1 MNPPVEPAL
10 TNEDSD
16 ALLQAHL
23 EACAA
28 LAGADDPAVIAFAL
42 LRFAGA
48 ASAELA
54 VVEDPAQPSALRV
67 IAEAD
72 SKGGRQ
78 TNQPKRLHEIPAHAS
93 LTLPEVLHI
102 SDVSAATLLSADER
116 ARLLAEGTLSLLIA
130 PLMANQTVSGLI
142 LFRFPAAR
150 RHSAARLQAL
160 QALAEQAAHNLRWQT
175 AQRQAEA
182 QLAELTNRYKLS
194 RALSE
199 ASDMLELLSALHAH
213 SAPSPDLIVHVIA
226 EHDGTPASVR
236 HLSSYEMGH
245 RAARPTEIV
254 LTLGPLPTALGD
266 RAAWVIFAEDAA
278 LGHPIARFL
287 TDRGMNSAVVFILR
301 EPGMAD
307 ELIALGYETRQ
318 QFSDATRSFFNA
330 ITDQLSAALRSQRAL
345 RKTQAEMAHLQ
356 RQVYVLGIVNQLA
369 TGIVNLRDEQTLL
382 DYATR
387 ALTTSL
393 NADHGGT
400 VLLEPDLEYGVVV
413 SEYPQIGTI
422 GARLKMRGNPLFE
435 LLYADP
441 SQPLIVNNV
450 QQDPRVIP
458 ESRELFKLT
467 GIESVMFVPIIVGG
481 KIIGSVGLDLYTLD
495 RTFSSEMIEVSMTIA
510 NQLSLGLENIRLLR
524 DAQEATAQQQR
535 INEIAALYQ
544 QATTID
550 ELLRITLTELG
561 STLGAQSAAI
571 RLGRVW
577 TGNGDHRP

>member
-1 MNPPVEPAL
+1 MNPPVEPVPS
-10 TNEDSD
+10 NEDSG

-23 EACAA
+23 EASTA
-28 LAGADDPAVIAFAL
+28 LAGADDPAAIAFAL

-54 VVEDPAQPSALRV
+54 VIEDPAQPSALRV

-72 SKGGRQ
+72 GTGGRQ
-78 TNQPKRLHEIPAHAS
+78 TSRPKRLHEVPAHSA
-93 LTLPEVLHI
+93 LRPPEVLPI
-102 SDVSAATLLSADER
+102 ADVSAATLLSADEQ

-130 PLMANQTVSGLI
+130 PLVANETVTGVI

-160 QALAEQAAHNLRWQT
+160 QALAEQAAHNLR
-175 AQRQAEA
+175 RQMARRSAEA
-182 QLAELTNRYKLS
+182 QLARVTDLYELS

-199 ASDMLELLSALHAH
+199 ASDMLELLSVLHAH
-213 SAPSPDLIVHVIA
+213 SRPTPDLLAHAIA
-226 EHDGTPASVR
+226 EHDGAPASVR
-236 HLSSYEMGH
+236 HLLSYEMGH
-245 RAARPTEIV
+245 RAARPTDIA
-254 LTLGPLPTALGD
+254 LTLGPLPTTQDD
-266 RAAWVIFAEDAA
+266 RAAWVVFAEDAT
-278 LGHPIARFL
+278 LDHPLARFFA
-287 TDRGMNSAVVFILR
+287 DRGMNSAILFILH
-301 EPGMAD
+301 EQGMAD

-318 QFSDATRSFFNA
+318 QFGDAARSFFNA
-330 ITDQLSAALRSQRAL
+330 VAGQLSAALRGQRAL
-345 RKTQAEMAHLQ
+345 SKMQAEMAHLQ
-356 RQVYVLGIVNQLA
+356 RQVYVLEIVDQFA
-369 TGIVNLRDEQTLL
+369 TGILTLRDEQTLF

-400 VLLEPDLEYGVVV
+400 VLLEPDLEYGTVV
-413 SEYPQIGTI
+413 SEYPQVGTI

-441 SQPLIVNNV
+441 SQPLIVNDV

-458 ESRELFKLT
+458 ESRELFRLT
-467 GIESVMFVPIIVGG
+467 GIESVMFVPIIVGS

-495 RTFSSEMIEVSMTIA
+495 RTFSPEMIEVSMTIA
-510 NQLSLGLENIRLLR
+510 NQLALGLENIRLLR

-535 INEIAALYQ
+535 INEISVLYQ
-544 QATTID
+544 QATTVD

-571 RLGRVW
+571 RLGRVR